1 MSNEAEYMNLDVENT
16 TSKVETYI
24 VDLFIKAADNR
35 QIGIPNS
42 WFWMWKTKSIMC
54 NRKV

>member
-1 MSNEAEYMNLDVENT
+1 MSNEAEYMNLDVENI

-24 VDLFIKAADNR
+24 GDLFIKAADNR

-42 WFWMWKTKSIMC
+42 
-54 NRKV
+54 